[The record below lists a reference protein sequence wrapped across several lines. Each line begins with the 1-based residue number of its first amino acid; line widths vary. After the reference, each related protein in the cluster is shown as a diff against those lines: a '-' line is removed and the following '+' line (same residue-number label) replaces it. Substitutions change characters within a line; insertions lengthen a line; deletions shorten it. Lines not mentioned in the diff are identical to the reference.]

1 MTAEEIAEVRKS
13 YRGLLEERLA
23 AVSSFEPTVPTPND
37 QWRTMV
43 WPASEKAKKNPDTG
57 VSEKTLRDVGKASV
71 TISPEAFV
79 RFHHSPGL
87 GILMRPWYRKSIL
100 ASNATS
106 TLALR
111 KLRLGRAWIGLPQK
125 PWHSDPSC
133 WRATTSG
140 YPGKMLGGEL
150 SRKGL

>member
-1 MTAEEIAEVRKS
+1 MTTGEIAEVRKS

-23 AVSSFEPTVPTPND
+23 AVSSFEPTFPTSND

-57 VSEKTLRDVGKASV
+57 VSEEILRDVGKASV
-71 TISPEAFV
+71 TISSEGFV
-79 RFHHSPGL
+79 RFHHSL
-87 GILMRPWYRKSIL
+87 SLSILMRPWHRKSTL
-100 ASNATS
+100 VSNATS
-106 TLALR
+106 TPALR
-111 KLRLGRAWIGLPQK
+111 KSRLGRAWIGLPQK

-140 YPGKMLGGEL
+140 YPGKMLEGEL